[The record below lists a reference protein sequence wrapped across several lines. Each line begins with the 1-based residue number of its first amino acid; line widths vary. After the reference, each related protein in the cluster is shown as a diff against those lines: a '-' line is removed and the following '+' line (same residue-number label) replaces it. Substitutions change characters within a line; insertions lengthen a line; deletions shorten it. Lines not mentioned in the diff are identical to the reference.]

1 MDKLRLCSIAFMAP
15 WQQREE
21 HYLRESSEG
30 EGKSGGKKGFS
41 YFGWKQ
47 ERKRNDL
54 KGIEG
59 TRDREAEMV
68 EKNYGTNLSWRC
80 FLLLLLLL
88 LEGRMASTCGNNHP
102 ANDS

>member
-1 MDKLRLCSIAFMAP
+1 MAP

-68 EKNYGTNLSWRC
+68 EKNCWNKLELEV
-80 FLLLLLLL
+80 FLTVVVTAA
-88 LEGRMASTCGNNHP
+88 GRQNGEHMWKQS
-102 ANDS
+102 SSK

>member
-1 MDKLRLCSIAFMAP
+1 MAP

-30 EGKSGGKKGFS
+30 EGKSGGKKGFT

-47 ERKRNDL
+47 ARKRNDL

-68 EKNYGTNLSWRC
+68 EKNYWNKLELEV
-80 FLLLLLLL
+80 FLTVVVTAA
-88 LEGRMASTCGNNHP
+88 GRQNGEHMWKQS
-102 ANDS
+102 SSK

>member
-1 MDKLRLCSIAFMAP
+1 MAP

-68 EKNYGTNLSWRC
+68 NYWNYWNKLELEV
-80 FLLLLLLL
+80 FLTVVVTAA
-88 LEGRMASTCGNNHP
+88 GRQNGEHMWKQS
-102 ANDS
+102 SSK